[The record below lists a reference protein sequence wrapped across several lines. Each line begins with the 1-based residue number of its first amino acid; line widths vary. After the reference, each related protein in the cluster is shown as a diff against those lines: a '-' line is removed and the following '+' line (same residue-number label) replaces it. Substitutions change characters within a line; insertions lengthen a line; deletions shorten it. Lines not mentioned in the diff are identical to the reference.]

1 MGDSAIIM
9 DGEILCRRRRRD
21 VATADLRL
29 KRLAECKQR
38 NQYDRR
44 KIRIV
49 FYKINLYKS
58 LLSNGY
64 ELYNNNNDAV
74 PVKFIDTFVIE
85 FLTNGAGSCR

>member
-1 MGDSAIIM
+1 
-9 DGEILCRRRRRD
+9 
-21 VATADLRL
+21 
-29 KRLAECKQR
+29 
-38 NQYDRR
+38 
-44 KIRIV
+44 V

-85 FLTNGAGSCR
+85 FLMDGTRSYR